1 MRIGILCSGGDV
13 PGMNAVIR
21 AVVRSAVSMGHEV
34 VGVRRGYRGLIEGD
48 FLPLSSRD
56 VGGILDRGGT
66 ILLSSREERFK
77 EASLRERAYENMRD
91 EGIGGLIVLGGE
103 GTFKGAELISEE
115 ADLPVIGVPCTID
128 NDVGATDYCVGYD
141 TALRNAVE
149 AIDKIRDT
157 ASSHERIFVV
167 EVMGRNRGFIAVEA
181 GLATGAE
188 LILIPEERYP
198 KERIPEDIKRAKR
211 MGKIHFVIVV
221 AEGYGSAEE
230 LRDYLLSQ
238 IGESYGE
245 VRVSVLGYIQRG
257 GTPTHTDRI
266 MGMKFGHVAVEALLS
281 GERSGFVAFRGGRF
295 YLEGFRRAGEYKD
308 IDWDALKLSKRLN
321 L

>member
-1 MRIGILCSGGDV
+1 
-13 PGMNAVIR
+13 
-21 AVVRSAVSMGHEV
+21 
-34 VGVRRGYRGLIEGD
+34 
-48 FLPLSSRD
+48 
-56 VGGILDRGGT
+56 
-66 ILLSSREERFK
+66 
-77 EASLRERAYENMRD
+77 
-91 EGIGGLIVLGGE
+91 
-103 GTFKGAELISEE
+103 
-115 ADLPVIGVPCTID
+115 
-128 NDVGATDYCVGYD
+128 
-141 TALRNAVE
+141 
-149 AIDKIRDT
+149 
-157 ASSHERIFVV
+157 
-167 EVMGRNRGFIAVEA
+167 MGRNRGFIAVEA

-198 KERIPEDIKRAKR
+198 KERIPEDIKRAKG

-221 AEGYGSAEE
+221 AEGYGSAEG

-266 MGMKFGHVAVEALLS
+266 MGMKFGQVAVEALLS

-295 YLEGFRRAGEYKD
+295 YLEDFRRAGEYKD